1 MAQDGTRKATVNAWQ
16 EESGGWLRAAVEHDK
31 GYGRLSAGP
40 HFAAG
45 AHAAGTAAAVQWV
58 EERYGPEA
66 AEEIAAHITKVMSA
80 AVQGPLD
87 WIRLNRQ
94 LNHPPQ
100 S

>member
-1 MAQDGTRKATVNAWQ
+1 MAQDGIRKTTVNAWQ
-16 EESGGWLRAAVEHDK
+16 AESGGWLRSAVEHDK

-66 AEEIAAHITKVMSA
+66 ADEIAAHIKEARITAMK
-80 AVQGPLD
+80 GPLD
-87 WIRLNRQ
+87 WARLNRC
-94 LNHPPQ
+94 LRPPQ
-100 S
+100 G

>member
-45 AHAAGTAAAVQWV
+45 ATRQARQRPCSGSRNDTAPRQPRRSRPHHEGDVRRRARAAG
-58 EERYGPEA
+58 
-66 AEEIAAHITKVMSA
+66 
-80 AVQGPLD
+80 LD
-87 WIRLNRQ
+87 
-94 LNHPPQ
+94 PPQ
-100 S
+100 QATEPPTQS